1 MIYTIASVVVVAF
14 AVLLAGVIAFRWT
27 RKIKDGFGA
36 SVLTLVGTL
45 PFLLWYL
52 GVL

>member
-1 MIYTIASVVVVAF
+1 MTYAIISVLVVAI
-14 AVLLAGVIAFRWT
+14 AVLLAGIIAFQWT
-27 RKIKDGFGA
+27 RKVKDGIGA
-36 SVLTLVGTL
+36 SLLTLIGTL

>member
-1 MIYTIASVVVVAF
+1 MTYAVVSIFVVVV
-14 AVLLAGVIAFRWT
+14 AVLLAGVIAFQWT
-27 RKIKDGFGA
+27 RKIKDGVGA
-36 SVLTLVGTL
+36 SLLTLIGTL

>member
-1 MIYTIASVVVVAF
+1 MTYAMISVLVVAI
-14 AVLLAGVIAFRWT
+14 AVLLAGAIAFQWT
-27 RKIKDGFGA
+27 RNIKDGIGA
-36 SVLTLVGTL
+36 SLLTLIGTL